1 VISGQLALASFC
13 APPVGGFLQDNLLM
27 KVTLVFTLFTYDQIP
42 LCVWSSV
49 VLVSGQNPKA
59 LWLGV
64 IPLGWK
70 SEILHDQEDARLDPV
85 HMYSLLA

>member
-1 VISGQLALASFC
+1 M
-13 APPVGGFLQDNLLM
+13 D
-27 KVTLVFTLFTYDQIP
+27 KT
-42 LCVWSSV
+42 
-49 VLVSGQNPKA
+49 PKA

-70 SEILHDQEDARLDPV
+70 REILHDQEYARLDPV

>member
-1 VISGQLALASFC
+1 MSKVL
-13 APPVGGFLQDNLLM
+13 
-27 KVTLVFTLFTYDQIP
+27 KVTLVVTLFTYDQIP

-49 VLVSGQNPKA
+49 VLVNGQNPKA

-64 IPLGWK
+64 IPLRGWK
-70 SEILHDQEDARLDPV
+70 REILHDQDVARLDPV